1 MPISMRNTFFTSLM
15 KQFYIF
21 AFLIFLASNLMA
33 ESYVRIRGL
42 QASPLLSSSSEKGK
56 FKSGNSEIPLKTP
69 PSLSQSTMI
78 SYGILGI
85 GSSSITTTFTFSGKE
100 YILTS
105 EWFDGAFIFDGP
117 GNTSLTFGAGFVSK
131 GNGVIS
137 NQSSELTSNTVNGR
151 SWFGVF
157 GLGYELPVNLG
168 FIGLEFTE
176 ILFGYRENQLEYSA
190 FQNSSSTLSNKLKF
204 KSIQYQFGVGFV
216 F

>member
-1 MPISMRNTFFTSLM
+1 MPISMMNTFFSSLM

-100 YILTS
+100 YIWLCYSKMLRDVFRRNEWAISQQRIMKEIAAIILSIFNFFEGS
-105 EWFDGAFIFDGP
+105 EIVHTVLQIFW
-117 GNTSLTFGAGFVSK
+117 GNTVESSHPSFQSRMC
-131 GNGVIS
+131 GVD
-137 NQSSELTSNTVNGR
+137 
-151 SWFGVF
+151 
-157 GLGYELPVNLG
+157 
-168 FIGLEFTE
+168 
-176 ILFGYRENQLEYSA
+176 ILQ
-190 FQNSSSTLSNKLKF
+190 
-204 KSIQYQFGVGFV
+204 V
-216 F
+216 